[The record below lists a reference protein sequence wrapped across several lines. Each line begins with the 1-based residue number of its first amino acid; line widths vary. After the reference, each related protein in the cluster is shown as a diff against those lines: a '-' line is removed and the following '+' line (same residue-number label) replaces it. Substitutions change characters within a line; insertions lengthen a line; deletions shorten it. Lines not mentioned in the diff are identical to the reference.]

1 MSGLYGTPRTRA
13 AFLFVAIA
21 ITAVFS
27 SDSDAAP
34 GREARNR
41 EAPGRSIGS
50 GAVTG
55 DSNGPTAAGPLGVV
69 PLPPAPAARNTST
82 ALALAALDRRI
93 ADLDAEEESSK
104 RELADLGAKIAES
117 HQRSLAR
124 GRAFYRL
131 TRAGMLPVG
140 GGFNEL
146 VSHAMRVERSR
157 RGLYA
162 DLEDE
167 KKLRSK
173 GGNLSRALE
182 RVARDRVALGSQRTA
197 MDAARVAVEDE
208 SRRQGAFDRAFS
220 TSNGPSEYVAVYGGN
235 GAAPANTGSGF
246 ATSRGRLLFPLAG
259 RSEVRPAKREGTDG
273 PGLEIK
279 STLGAAVRAVFG
291 GRVAFADRYGPYG
304 RLVILDHGDHYYTV
318 SGNLAAMDV
327 KVGDEVSAGER
338 IGSVGDEGRGAMLY
352 FEIRHGTETLP
363 PSGWLGI

>member
-1 MSGLYGTPRTRA
+1 MKSRLGHSAR
-13 AFLFVAIA
+13 VAIVLATIA
-21 ITAVFS
+21 IAAVFS
-27 SDSDAAP
+27 SDGNAAP

-41 EAPGRSIGS
+41 EGTGRSAGVAPS
-50 GAVTG
+50 LAE
-55 DSNGPTAAGPLGVV
+55 PPPPAGPLGVV
-69 PLPPAPAARNTST
+69 PLPPAPAARSASAT
-82 ALALAALDRRI
+82 LALAALDRRI

-104 RELADLGAKIAES
+104 RELSELGAKIAAS
-117 HQRSLAR
+117 HQRSLVQ

-162 DLEDE
+162 DLAEE
-167 KKLRSK
+167 KKLRGK
-173 GGNLSRALE
+173 GGDLSRALE

-208 SRRQGAFDRAFS
+208 SRRQSAFDRAFS
-220 TSNGPSEYVAVYGGN
+220 ASNGPTEYVAVYGGN
-235 GAAPANTGSGF
+235 GAAPASSASGF
-246 ATSRGRLLFPLAG
+246 ATSKGRLLFPLAG
-259 RSEVRPAKREGTDG
+259 RSEVRPAKREGTEG

-304 RLVILDHGDHYYTV
+304 RLVILDHGDHYYSV

-327 KVGDEVSAGER
+327 KVGDEVSGGER
-338 IGSVGDEGRGAMLY
+338 IGSVGDEGRGPMLY
-352 FEIRHGTETLP
+352 FEIRHGTETLQP
-363 PSGWLGI
+363 GGWLGI

>member
-1 MSGLYGTPRTRA
+1 MSDDATKRVLHA
-13 AFLFVAIA
+13 
-21 ITAVFS
+21 AVFS
-27 SDSDAAP
+27 SDGIAAP
-34 GREARNR
+34 GREPRDRDR
-41 EAPGRSIGS
+41 EGLGRSLGAGS
-50 GAVTG
+50 VAGEQ
-55 DSNGPTAAGPLGVV
+55 AGPLGVV
-69 PLPPAPAARNTST
+69 PLPPAAPAHRSASAT
-82 ALALAALDRRI
+82 LALAALDRRI

-104 RELADLGAKIAES
+104 RELSELGSRIAES

-162 DLEDE
+162 DLADE
-167 KKLRSK
+167 KKLRAK
-173 GGNLSRALE
+173 GGELSRALE
-182 RVARDRVALGSQRTA
+182 RVARDRVALGSQRSA

-208 SRRQGAFDRAFS
+208 SRRQSAFDRAFS
-220 TSNGPSEYVAVYGGN
+220 ASSAPSEYVAVYGGN
-235 GAAPANTGSGF
+235 GAAPASTGSGF

-279 STLGAAVRAVFG
+279 STLGAPVRAVFG
-291 GRVAFADRYGPYG
+291 GRIAFADRYGPYG
-304 RLVILDHGDHYYTV
+304 RLVIVDHGDHYYSV
-318 SGNLAAMDV
+318 SGNLAGTEV

-338 IGSVGDEGRGAMLY
+338 IGTVGDEGKGPMLY
-352 FEIRHGTETLP
+352 FEVRHGTETLP